1 MSKGLIA
8 VIAVLFL
15 LGLVSAVL
23 PGPILRDPPR
33 DLPWQLPDYRLA
45 EMGSEV
51 LPDGK
56 IRAYVEHFFLEGIS
70 PAMVMWF
77 YQQLPIATVQYQGR
91 TLPLYH
97 IFHPSEHGTLR
108 VLEPAPDG
116 SPGMA
121 LGAMIQRDEWFGP
134 YDSRGAARIEEFSE
148 EGMLAVPMAAGLRF
162 GEVRH
167 SLRSERGGTA
177 YRVDTLIGS
186 DVPLLGPVINYYLRT
201 AVFHPAMIEQWQRHQ
216 LEEVASLQF
225 FLPQLYVQRATGTP
239 FTLDLPGGKPGT
251 DHGFR

>member
-1 MSKGLIA
+1 MHRKRYMKKALI
-8 VIAVLFL
+8 IAILVLSLF
-15 LGLVSAVL
+15 GLVGAWL
-23 PGPILRDPPR
+23 PGPIKRDPPR

-45 EMGSEV
+45 DTGWEV

-56 IRAYVEHFFLEGIS
+56 IRTYVEHFFLEGIS

-77 YQQLPIATVQYQGR
+77 YQQLPIASVQYQGR

-108 VLEPAPDG
+108 VLESAPDG
-116 SPGMA
+116 TPGMA

-148 EGMLAVPMAAGLRF
+148 TGMLAVPQAAGLEF

-167 SLRSERGGTA
+167 ALRNENGGTA

-186 DVPLLGPVINYYLRT
+186 DLPLLGPVINYYLRT
-201 AVFHPAMIEQWQRHQ
+201 VVFHPAMIEQWQRHQ

-225 FLPQLYVQRATGTP
+225 FLPQLYAQRADGI
-239 FTLDLPGGKPGT
+239 
-251 DHGFR
+251 HFRLEAPQ